1 MAATMYAQRAYYTKA
16 VSWVVTT
23 DVGSVARMDASM
35 AGEKDVY

>member
-1 MAATMYAQRAYYTKA
+1 MAATMDAQRADTKA

-35 AGEKDVY
+35 TGEKGVH